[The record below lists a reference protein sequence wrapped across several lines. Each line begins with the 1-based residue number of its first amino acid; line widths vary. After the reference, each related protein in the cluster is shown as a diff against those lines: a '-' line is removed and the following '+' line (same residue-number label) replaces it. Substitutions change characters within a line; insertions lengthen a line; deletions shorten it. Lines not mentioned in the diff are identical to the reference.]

1 MNKGKDRAS
10 KLFFS
15 DKRNAKD
22 LVSLVLRR
30 LGIEEEP
37 KEVEEADPVLSFMD
51 RKFSLERL
59 LDKLFKV
66 TLSNEET
73 STFCFVGLENQSKF
87 DAHMLIR
94 AGIASLLLYDRALQR
109 KEKLKPVVIAVLNM
123 SDGKWK
129 GPVSLVLKTT
139 EFNQNRPLI
148 LTKRNITDFNQN
160 MAECSRNTIIS
171 LSLAI

>member
-73 STFCFVGLENQSKF
+73 GTFCFVGLENQSKF

-94 AGIASLLLYDRALQR
+94 AGIASLLLYDRGR
-109 KEKLKPVVIAVLNM
+109 R
-123 SDGKWK
+123 S
-129 GPVSLVLKTT
+129 
-139 EFNQNRPLI
+139 
-148 LTKRNITDFNQN
+148 
-160 MAECSRNTIIS
+160 
-171 LSLAI
+171 

>member
-73 STFCFVGLENQSKF
+73 GTFCFVGLENQSKF

-94 AGIASLLLYDRALQR
+94 AGIASLLFYDRTLQR

-123 SDGKWK
+123 SDG
-129 GPVSLVLKTT
+129 
-139 EFNQNRPLI
+139 
-148 LTKRNITDFNQN
+148 
-160 MAECSRNTIIS
+160 C
-171 LSLAI
+171 